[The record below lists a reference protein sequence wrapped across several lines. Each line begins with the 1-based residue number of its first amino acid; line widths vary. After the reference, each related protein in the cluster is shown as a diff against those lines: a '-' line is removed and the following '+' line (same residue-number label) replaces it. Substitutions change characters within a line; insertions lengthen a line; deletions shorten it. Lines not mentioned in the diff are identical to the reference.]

1 MKIYILKR
9 IIQVI
14 PILFLIALMVFIL
27 LRLIPGDPV
36 LVMVGDQAE
45 PGVVEALRH
54 EMGLDQPIMA
64 QFFYWLAHIAKGD
77 FGKSII
83 YQMDVLDLIFQRLPV
98 TLTFGLFSTLFAL
111 FLAVPSGIIAAVH
124 QNTYKDYLFTL
135 LAVFGVSVP
144 SFWLALMFIIFFS
157 VKLGWF
163 PATGYVSPY
172 THFFEGMK
180 YLILPCVSHGIL
192 TAAIIARMT
201 RSTMLEV
208 LRQDFITTA
217 KGKGLPRYWIVY
229 KHALKNAFAPTLT
242 IIGFQLGNVLGGA
255 VITETIFTLPG
266 LGQLIY
272 HSIGQRDYP
281 VIQACILLTAVG
293 FVFINLVVDLMY
305 CYFDPRIS
313 YENES

>member
-9 IIQVI
+9 IILVV
-14 PILFLIALMVFIL
+14 PVLFLIALMVFIL

-36 LVMVGDQAE
+36 QIMVGDQAD
-45 PGVVEALRH
+45 PAVLAAIRH
-54 EMGLDQPIMA
+54 EMGLDKPVMV
-64 QFFYWLAHIAKGD
+64 QFFYWLARIAQGD
-77 FGKSII
+77 FGQSTT
-83 YQMDVLDLIFQRLPV
+83 YSMDVLELIWQRLPV

-111 FLAVPSGIIAAVH
+111 LLAVPSGIIAAVH

-144 SFWLALMFIIFFS
+144 SFWLALMFVIFFS
-157 VKLGWF
+157 LHLGWF

-172 THFFEGMK
+172 ANFLEGIK
-180 YLILPCVSHGIL
+180 YLVLPCVSHGIL

-208 LRQDFITTA
+208 LRQDYITTA
-217 KGKGLPRYWIVY
+217 KGKGLPKYWVVY

-242 IIGFQLGNVLGGA
+242 IIGFQLGNILGGA

-272 HSIGQRDYP
+272 NSIGQRDYP

-293 FVFINLVVDLMY
+293 FVFINLVVDMMY
-305 CYFDPRIS
+305 CYFDPRIT
-313 YENES
+313 YED

>member
-9 IIQVI
+9 IIQVV
-14 PILFLIALMVFIL
+14 PVLFLIALMVFIL
-27 LRLIPGDPV
+27 IRLIPGDPV
-36 LVMVGDQAE
+36 QVLVGDQAD
-45 PGVVEALRH
+45 PAVVTALRH
-54 EMGLDQPIMA
+54 EMGLDKPVMV
-64 QFFYWLAHIAKGD
+64 QFFYWLARIAQGD
-77 FGKSII
+77 FGQSIT
-83 YQMDVLDLIFQRLPV
+83 YNMNVLDLIWQRLPV
-98 TLTFGLFSTLFAL
+98 TLTFGLFSTIFAL

-144 SFWLALMFIIFFS
+144 SFWLALMFVIFFS
-157 VKLGWF
+157 LKLGWL

-172 THFFEGMK
+172 ANFLEGIK
-180 YLILPCVSHGIL
+180 YLVLPCISHGIL

-208 LRQDFITTA
+208 LRQDYITTA
-217 KGKGLPRYWIVY
+217 KGKGLPKYWVVY

-242 IIGFQLGNVLGGA
+242 IIGFQLGNILGGA

-272 HSIGQRDYP
+272 SSIGQRDYP

-293 FVFINLVVDLMY
+293 FVFINLVVDMMY
-305 CYFDPRIS
+305 CYFDPRIT
-313 YENES
+313 YED

>member
-1 MKIYILKR
+1 
-9 IIQVI
+9 
-14 PILFLIALMVFIL
+14 LIALMVFIL

-36 LVMVGDQAE
+36 QIMVGDQAD
-45 PGVVEALRH
+45 PAVLAAIRH
-54 EMGLDQPIMA
+54 EMGLDKPVMV
-64 QFFYWLAHIAKGD
+64 QFFYWLARIAQGD
-77 FGKSII
+77 FGQSTT
-83 YQMDVLDLIFQRLPV
+83 YSMDVLELIWQRLPV

-111 FLAVPSGIIAAVH
+111 LLAVPSGIIAAVH

-144 SFWLALMFIIFFS
+144 SFWLALMFVIFFS
-157 VKLGWF
+157 LQLGWF

-172 THFFEGMK
+172 ANFLEGIK
-180 YLILPCVSHGIL
+180 YLVLPCVSHGIL

-208 LRQDFITTA
+208 LRQDYITTA
-217 KGKGLPRYWIVY
+217 KGKGLPKYWVVY

-242 IIGFQLGNVLGGA
+242 IIGFQLGNILGGA

-272 HSIGQRDYP
+272 NSIGQRDYP

-293 FVFINLVVDLMY
+293 FVFINLVVDMLY
-305 CYFDPRIS
+305 CYFDPRVT
-313 YENES
+313 YED

>member
-1 MKIYILKR
+1 MKIYLLKR
-9 IIQVI
+9 VIQVV
-14 PILFLIALMVFIL
+14 PVLFLIALMVFIL

-36 LVMVGDQAE
+36 QIMVGDQAD
-45 PGVVEALRH
+45 PAVLAAIRH
-54 EMGLDQPIMA
+54 EMGLDKPVMV
-64 QFFYWLAHIAKGD
+64 QFFYWLARIAQGD
-77 FGKSII
+77 FGQSTT
-83 YQMDVLDLIFQRLPV
+83 YSMDVLELIWQRLPV

-111 FLAVPSGIIAAVH
+111 LLAVPSGIIAAVH

-144 SFWLALMFIIFFS
+144 SFWLALMFVIFFS
-157 VKLGWF
+157 LQLGWF

-172 THFFEGMK
+172 ANFLEGIK
-180 YLILPCVSHGIL
+180 YLVLPCVSHGIL

-208 LRQDFITTA
+208 LRQDYITTA
-217 KGKGLPRYWIVY
+217 KGKGLPKYWVVY

-242 IIGFQLGNVLGGA
+242 IIGFQLGNILGGA

-272 HSIGQRDYP
+272 NSIGQRDYP

-293 FVFINLVVDLMY
+293 FVFINLVVDMLY
-305 CYFDPRIS
+305 CYFDPRVT
-313 YENES
+313 YED